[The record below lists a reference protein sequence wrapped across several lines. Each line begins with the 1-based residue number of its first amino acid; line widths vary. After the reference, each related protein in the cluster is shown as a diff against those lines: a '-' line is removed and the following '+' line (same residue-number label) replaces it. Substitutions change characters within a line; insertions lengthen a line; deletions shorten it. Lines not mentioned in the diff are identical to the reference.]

1 MAQVKAEQQPP
12 AATGTTLIVLVGLG
26 IAFLLFMAFLNVVK
40 SGNLLN
46 ESNLLYAALIFYA
59 GAGALYL
66 GFGVTGT
73 ESYVKFA
80 SFATWLGLIANTG
93 AVAHRWYEAGHPPFS
108 SVYEMLLSFVW
119 TLAALTLVAEKKYH
133 VKVIGT
139 VTMPVAIVGVVLMQ
153 LLRTDVHPLVPALQ
167 STWLHVHVTLA
178 MLAYA
183 ACALSFAL
191 GMMFLIQDKMK
202 TETFLAV
209 TTASTLAIYAGI
221 VFTRFEKWGGLN
233 VSAWDADRK
242 SEVFLSRGVRLFV
255 TIPDL
260 GWLMVL
266 ASLLVAA
273 PLSLYLVSR
282 RAKIAWYLRSLPAR
296 SSDAYRAIL
305 QIFSL
310 RRSDQVSATE
320 AWIKINPEPQNEE
333 SWILVANR
341 AVFVSILLQV
351 MALVMFLVRTRDS
364 RYLSLDD
371 QGLYP
376 TSLAA
381 SPFILSGLIG
391 GVFMSL
397 LYLLLLWRRP
407 DLERLLPSADDLDRI
422 TYKTIG
428 IAFPLLTLMIA
439 AGAYWANQTWGSYWS
454 WDPKETWAAITW
466 LVYAGY
472 LHMRVTRGWRGRRAA
487 YFAILGFGVVMFTFF
502 GVTYLLPG
510 LHAYA

>member
-1 MAQVKAEQQPP
+1 MSRAKVEQHP
-12 AATGTTLIVLVGLG
+12 ATGTTLIVMVGLSV
-26 IAFLLFMAFLNVVK
+26 AFLLFMAFLNVVK
-40 SGNLLN
+40 SGNILN
-46 ESNLLYAALIFYA
+46 EANLLYAALVFYA

-73 ESYVKFA
+73 ESYIKFA
-80 SFATWLGLIANTG
+80 SLATWAGLIACTG
-93 AVAHRWYEAGHPPFS
+93 AVAHRWYEAGHAPFAS
-108 SVYEMLLSFVW
+108 IYEMLLSFVW
-119 TLAALTLVAEKKYH
+119 TLAALTLITEKKYG

-153 LLRTDVHPLVPALQ
+153 LLRTEGHPLVPALQ

-191 GMMFLIQDKMK
+191 AMMFLIQDKMK

-209 TTASTLAIYAGI
+209 TSASTLAIYAG
-221 VFTRFEKWGGLN
+221 VVLTRFEKWGGLN
-233 VSAWDADRK
+233 VIAWDPERK
-242 SEVFLSRGVRLFV
+242 AEVLISRGVRLFV

-266 ASLLVAA
+266 ATLVVAS
-273 PLSLYLVSR
+273 PLFFYALSYWKKNQAYL
-282 RAKIAWYLRSLPAR
+282 
-296 SSDAYRAIL
+296 AI
-305 QIFSL
+305 
-310 RRSDQVSATE
+310 
-320 AWIKINPEPQNEE
+320 
-333 SWILVANR
+333 ANR
-341 AVFVSILLQV
+341 AVFVSILLQA
-351 MALVMFLVRTRDS
+351 MALVMFLMRVRDG
-364 RYLSLDD
+364 RYSSLDAE
-371 QGLYP
+371 GLYA
-376 TSLAA
+376 TSLVT
-381 SPFILSGLIG
+381 SPFILSGLVG
-391 GVFMSL
+391 GIFISL

-407 DLERLLPSADDLDRI
+407 DLERLLPSADNLDRI

-439 AGAYWANQTWGSYWS
+439 AGAYWANRTWGSYWS

-472 LHMRVTRGWRGRRAA
+472 LHMRITRGWRGRRAA
-487 YFAILGFGVVMFTFF
+487 YFAILGFAVVMFTFF

>member
-1 MAQVKAEQQPP
+1 MARAKAAQQQP
-12 AATGTTLIVLVGLG
+12 ATGMTLIVLVGLA

-40 SGNLLN
+40 SGNVLN
-46 ESNLLYAALIFYA
+46 EENLLYAALIFYA

-66 GFGVTGT
+66 GFGITGT

-80 SFATWLGLIANTG
+80 SIATWLGLIANTG
-93 AVAHRWYEAGHPPFS
+93 AVAHRWYEAGHPPFA

-119 TLAALTLVAEKKYH
+119 TLAALTLLAEKKYK

-191 GMMFLIQDKMK
+191 AMMFLIQDKVK
-202 TETFLAV
+202 TETFLAATCMGTIAV
-209 TTASTLAIYAGI
+209 YLSI
-221 VFTRFEKWGGLN
+221 VLTRFEKWGSLN
-233 VSAWDADRK
+233 LVAWDPERK
-242 SEVFLSRGVRLFV
+242 SEVFLSKGVRLFV

-260 GWLMVL
+260 GWLML
-266 ASLLVAA
+266 LSLLVVAS
-273 PLSLYLVSR
+273 PLVLYGLSR
-282 RAKIAWYLRSLPAR
+282 WKKNESYIAL
-296 SSDAYRAIL
+296 
-305 QIFSL
+305 
-310 RRSDQVSATE
+310 
-320 AWIKINPEPQNEE
+320 
-333 SWILVANR
+333 ANR
-341 AVFVSILLQV
+341 AVFISILIQV
-351 MALVMFLVRTRDS
+351 MALAMFLLRAKDG
-364 RYLSLDD
+364 RYPSLDAE
-371 QGLYP
+371 GLFP
-376 TSLAA
+376 TSLGA
-381 SPFILSGLIG
+381 SPFILSGLVG
-391 GVFMSL
+391 GIFVSL

-407 DLERLLPSADDLDRI
+407 DLERLLPDSDNLDRL

-428 IAFPLLTLMIA
+428 VAFPLLTLMIA

-466 LVYAGY
+466 VVYAGY
-472 LHMRVTRGWRGRRAA
+472 LHMRITRGWRGRRAA
-487 YFAILGFGVVMFTFF
+487 YFAILGFAVVMFTFF

>member
-1 MAQVKAEQQPP
+1 MARARVEQQP
-12 AATGTTLIVLVGLG
+12 AATGTTLIVMVGLG

-40 SGNLLN
+40 TGNLLN

-73 ESYVKFA
+73 DSYVRFA
-80 SFATWLGLIANTG
+80 SIATWAGLAANTG
-93 AVAHRWYEAGHPPFS
+93 AVAHRWYEAGHPPFAS
-108 SVYEMLLSFVW
+108 IYEMLLSFVW
-119 TLAALTLVAEKKYH
+119 TLAVLTLIAEKKFG

-191 GMMFLIQDKMK
+191 ALMFLIQDKMQN
-202 TETFLAV
+202 ETFLA
-209 TTASTLAIYAGI
+209 TTSLFGI
-221 VFTRFEKWGGLN
+221 GVYLGILTRFENWGGLSVVGWN
-233 VSAWDADRK
+233 AQEK
-242 SEVFLSRGVRLFV
+242 SEMFLQRGVRLFV
-255 TIPDL
+255 VIPDL
-260 GWLMVL
+260 GWLMLLVL
-266 ASLLVAA
+266 LVVAA
-273 PLSLYLVSR
+273 PFVLYVLGRVR
-282 RAKIAWYLRSLPAR
+282 KN
-296 SSDAYRAIL
+296 
-305 QIFSL
+305 
-310 RRSDQVSATE
+310 E
-320 AWIKINPEPQNEE
+320 A
-333 SWILVANR
+333 LFTLANR
-341 AVFVSILLQV
+341 AVFISILLQIV
-351 MALVMFLVRTRDS
+351 ALLVFLLRARGGQ
-364 RYLSLDD
+364 YPSLDAE
-371 QGLYP
+371 GLYA

-381 SPFILSGLIG
+381 SPFILSGLVSGIFG
-391 GVFMSL
+391 SL

-407 DLERLLPSADDLDRI
+407 DLERLLPTAEALDRI
-422 TYKTIG
+422 TYKTIC

-439 AGAYWANQTWGSYWS
+439 AGAYWANRTWGSYWS

-472 LHMRVTRGWRGRRAA
+472 LHMRITRGWRGRRAA
-487 YFAILGFGVVMFTFF
+487 YFAILGFVVVMFTFF

>member
-1 MAQVKAEQQPP
+1 MARAKAEQPQP
-12 AATGTTLIVLVGLG
+12 AASGTTLIVLVGLG
-26 IAFLLFMAFLNVVK
+26 VAFLLFMAFLNVVK

-46 ESNLLYAALIFYA
+46 EENLLYAALIFYS

-66 GFGVTGT
+66 GFGVTGID
-73 ESYVKFA
+73 SYLKFA
-80 SFATWLGLIANTG
+80 SLATWVGLIANTG
-93 AVAHRWYEAGHPPFS
+93 AVAHRWYEAGHPPFA

-119 TLAALTLVAEKKYH
+119 TLAVLTLIAEKKYG

-139 VTMPVAIVGVVLMQ
+139 VTMPLAIVGVVLMQ
-153 LLRTDVHPLVPALQ
+153 LLRSDVHPLVPALQ

-191 GMMFLIQDKMK
+191 SMMFLIKDNLK

-209 TTASTLAIYAGI
+209 TSACTLVIYAGML
-221 VFTRFEKWGGLN
+221 TRFEKWGGLN
-233 VSAWDADRK
+233 LVAWNADEK
-242 SEVFLSRGVRLFV
+242 SEVFLSKGVRLFV
-255 TIPDL
+255 TVPDL

-266 ASLLVAA
+266 AFLVVAA
-273 PLSLYLVSR
+273 PLVLYGL
-282 RAKIAWYLRSLPAR
+282 AR
-296 SSDAYRAIL
+296 MKKDESY
-305 QIFSL
+305 F
-310 RRSDQVSATE
+310 AT
-320 AWIKINPEPQNEE
+320 
-333 SWILVANR
+333 ANR
-341 AVFVSILLQV
+341 AVFLSILIQA
-351 MALVMFLVRTRDS
+351 MALVMFLMRARNG
-364 RYLSLDD
+364 RYGSLDAE
-371 QGLYP
+371 GLFA

-381 SPFILSGLIG
+381 SPFLLSGLVG
-391 GVFMSL
+391 GIFFSL
-397 LYLLLLWRRP
+397 MYLLLLWRRP
-407 DLERLLPSADDLDRI
+407 DLERALPSADDLDRI

-428 IAFPLLTLMIA
+428 LAFPLLTLMIA

-472 LHMRVTRGWRGRRAA
+472 LHMRITRGWRGRRAA
-487 YFAILGFGVVMFTFF
+487 YFAILGFAIVMFTFF

>member
-1 MAQVKAEQQPP
+1 MSRANAEQQQP
-12 AATGTTLIVLVGLG
+12 ATTGTTLIVFVGLA

-40 SGNLLN
+40 SGNVLN
-46 ESNLLYAALIFYA
+46 ESNLLFAALIFYS

-73 ESYVKFA
+73 DSYVKFA
-80 SFATWLGLIANTG
+80 SLATWAGLLANTG
-93 AVAHRWYEAGHPPFS
+93 AVAHRWYEAGHPPFA

-119 TLAALTLVAEKKYH
+119 TLAVLTLIAEKKYG

-153 LLRTDVHPLVPALQ
+153 LLRTEVHPLVPALQ

-191 GMMFLIQDKMK
+191 AMMFLIQDKMK
-202 TETFLAV
+202 TDTFLAATGV
-209 TTASTLAIYAGI
+209 STLAIYAGI
-221 VFTRFEKWGGLN
+221 VLTRFEKGGLSLVAWN
-233 VSAWDADRK
+233 VEEKR
-242 SEVFLSRGVRLFV
+242 EVFLSKGMRLFV
-255 TIPDL
+255 VIPDL
-260 GWLMVL
+260 GWLI
-266 ASLLVAA
+266 LLTTLVVAA
-273 PLSLYLVSR
+273 PLALYAL
-282 RAKIAWYLRSLPAR
+282 AR
-296 SSDAYRAIL
+296 SKKDDSYLAI
-305 QIFSL
+305 
-310 RRSDQVSATE
+310 
-320 AWIKINPEPQNEE
+320 
-333 SWILVANR
+333 ANR
-341 AVFVSILLQV
+341 AVFISILLQI
-351 MALVMFLVRTRDS
+351 MTLVMFLLRAREGAYPSIDA
-364 RYLSLDD
+364 D
-371 QGLYP
+371 GLFA

-381 SPFILSGLIG
+381 SPFILSGLVG
-391 GVFMSL
+391 GIFISL

-407 DLERLLPSADDLDRI
+407 DLERLLPDAGSLDRI
-422 TYKTIG
+422 TYKTIC

-439 AGAYWANQTWGSYWS
+439 AGAYWANQTWGSYWN

-472 LHMRVTRGWRGRRAA
+472 LHMRITRGWRGRRAA

>member
-1 MAQVKAEQQPP
+1 MARARVEQQP
-12 AATGTTLIVLVGLG
+12 AATGTTLVVMVGLG

-73 ESYVKFA
+73 DSYVRFA
-80 SFATWLGLIANTG
+80 SLATWAGLAANTG
-93 AVAHRWYEAGHPPFS
+93 AVAHRWYEAGHPPFA

-119 TLAALTLVAEKKYH
+119 TLAVLTLIAEKKFG

-153 LLRTDVHPLVPALQ
+153 LLRTDVRPLVPALQ

-191 GMMFLIQDKMK
+191 ALMFLIQDGMRS
-202 TETFLAV
+202 ETFLA
-209 TTASTLAIYAGI
+209 TTSLFTMGIYIGI
-221 VFTRFEKWGGLN
+221 LTRFDSWGGLS
-233 VSAWDADRK
+233 VIAWNAQDKA
-242 SEVFLSRGVRLFV
+242 EVFLQPGVRLFV
-255 TIPDL
+255 VIPDL
-260 GWLMVL
+260 GWLMLLVL
-266 ASLLVAA
+266 LVVAA
-273 PLSLYLVSR
+273 PFVLYVLGR
-282 RAKIAWYLRSLPAR
+282 LRNS
-296 SSDAYRAIL
+296 
-305 QIFSL
+305 
-310 RRSDQVSATE
+310 E
-320 AWIKINPEPQNEE
+320 A
-333 SWILVANR
+333 LFTVANR

-351 MALVMFLVRTRDS
+351 LALLVFLLRARNGQ
-364 RYLSLDD
+364 YPSLDAE
-371 QGLYP
+371 GLYA

-381 SPFILSGLIG
+381 SPFILSGLVG
-391 GVFMSL
+391 GIFSSL

-407 DLERLLPSADDLDRI
+407 DLERLLPSAEALDRI
-422 TYKTIG
+422 TYKTIC

-439 AGAYWANQTWGSYWS
+439 AGAYWANRTWGSYWN

-487 YFAILGFGVVMFTFF
+487 YFAILGFVVVMFTFF
-502 GVTYLLPG
+502 GVTYLLRG

>member
-1 MAQVKAEQQPP
+1 MARARVEQQP
-12 AATGTTLIVLVGLG
+12 AATGTTLIVMVGLG

-73 ESYVKFA
+73 DSYVRFA
-80 SFATWLGLIANTG
+80 SIATWAGLAANTG
-93 AVAHRWYEAGHPPFS
+93 AVAHRWYEAGHPPFAS
-108 SVYEMLLSFVW
+108 IYEMLLSFVW
-119 TLAALTLVAEKKYH
+119 TLAVLTLIAEKKFG

-191 GMMFLIQDKMK
+191 ALMFLIQDKMQN
-202 TETFLAV
+202 ETFLAI
-209 TTASTLAIYAGI
+209 TSLFGI
-221 VFTRFEKWGGLN
+221 GVYLGILTRFENWGGLSVVGWN
-233 VSAWDADRK
+233 TQEK
-242 SEVFLSRGVRLFV
+242 SEMFLQRGVRLFV
-255 TIPDL
+255 VIPDL
-260 GWLMVL
+260 GWLMLLVL
-266 ASLLVAA
+266 LVVAA
-273 PLSLYLVSR
+273 PFALYIVGR
-282 RAKIAWYLRSLPAR
+282 VRKN
-296 SSDAYRAIL
+296 
-305 QIFSL
+305 
-310 RRSDQVSATE
+310 E
-320 AWIKINPEPQNEE
+320 A
-333 SWILVANR
+333 LFTLANR
-341 AVFVSILLQV
+341 AVFVSIMLQIVALLV
-351 MALVMFLVRTRDS
+351 FLLRARGGQ
-364 RYLSLDD
+364 YPSLDAE
-371 QGLYP
+371 GLYA

-381 SPFILSGLIG
+381 SPFILSGLVSGI
-391 GVFMSL
+391 FSSL

-407 DLERLLPSADDLDRI
+407 DLERLLPAAEALDRI
-422 TYKTIG
+422 TYKTIC

-439 AGAYWANQTWGSYWS
+439 AGAYWANRTWGSYWS

-472 LHMRVTRGWRGRRAA
+472 LHMRITRGWRGRRAA
-487 YFAILGFGVVMFTFF
+487 YFAILGFVVVMFTFF